1 MTPVYPETY
10 ELLNEL
16 LRRPPN
22 SENYA
27 TRINIIAQHVSGRTY
42 TSQIK
47 DRSGFR
53 HSNGMRP
60 LRHLLARIFRM
71 YMQGKLKGDLLFHKT
86 NCHDWNNLKIGWP
99 LKVRNG
105 DNSSEHWIITGH
117 IGWFHHFRE
126 NMSIP
131 ERPMYDTCS
140 TNGMQETLR
149 WCVEVGLA
157 DRTQAEKMCMYDS
170 FEMPRIS
177 LARFS
182 DRCQRYQRRLEMVS
196 VIRSMVKETHRFDY
210 YMREFDIPRF
220 GAWRY
225 KNGRVS
231 FYIGGSLESCH
242 IIDIH
247 GNRNTDLGGN

>member
-1 MTPVYPETY
+1 MYPKTF
-10 ELLNEL
+10 ELLNTL
-16 LRRPPN
+16 LERPPN

-47 DRSGFR
+47 DASGFR
-53 HSNGMRP
+53 HSNGLRP
-60 LRHLLARIFRM
+60 LKALLARIFRM
-71 YMQGKLKGDLLFHKT
+71 YLQGKLKGDLLLHKT
-86 NCHDWNNLKIGWP
+86 NSHDWNNLKTGWP
-99 LKVRNG
+99 LKVLNG
-105 DNSSEHWIITGH
+105 DKSLEHWIITGH
-117 IGWFHHFRE
+117 IGWFQRFRE

-131 ERPMYDTCS
+131 ERPEYDTTS
-140 TNGMQETLR
+140 RAGMSETLR

-157 DRTQAEKMCMYDS
+157 HPVQAEQMCLYDS
-170 FEMPRIS
+170 FETPRVS

-196 VIRSMVKETHRFDY
+196 VIRSMAKETHRFNY

-225 KNGRVS
+225 KNGKVS
-231 FYIGGSLESCH
+231 FYIGGSFESCH
-242 IIDIH
+242 KIDLH

>member
-1 MTPVYPETY
+1 VTPVYPETY
-10 ELLNEL
+10 ELVNEL

-47 DRSGFR
+47 DASAFR

-60 LRHLLARIFRM
+60 LRDLLARIFRM
-71 YMQGKLKGDLLFHKT
+71 YAQGKLKGDLLFHKT

-117 IGWFHHFRE
+117 IGWFHQFRE

-131 ERPMYDTCS
+131 ERPVYDTCS
-140 TNGMQETLR
+140 RAGMEETLR

-157 DRTQAEKMCMYDS
+157 NEIQAEKMCVYDS
-170 FEMPRIS
+170 FEMPRVS

-196 VIRSMVKETHRFDY
+196 VIRSMAKETHRFDY

-231 FYIGGSLESCH
+231 FYIGGSLESSH
-242 IIDIH
+242 KIDIH